1 MIPDEIVQA
10 TWKEV
15 AGFRGMQAR
24 KEMARLAKRQPDLL
38 PFVVVETEDLSP
50 EAHELA
56 IFLFFVVTRIFEKHC
71 GVARISTAVILEQF
85 QDNINELERLAAAHD
100 RFVERAAA
108 GQASRQPHVMRYVV
122 ESLMEAGGGPYPVEL
137 TAEEIGTLFLVLKT
151 VIDVLDAALKSPD
164 QGAKNRSTRS
174 AR

>member
-10 TWKEV
+10 TSKEV
-15 AGFRGMQAR
+15 AAFRGPRAR
-24 KEMARLAKRQPDLL
+24 KEMGRLAKRQPELL

-56 IFLFFVVTRIFEKHC
+56 IYLFFVVTRIFEK
-71 GVARISTAVILEQF
+71 GGTLSRISGTVILEQF
-85 QDNINELERLAAAHD
+85 QDNIDELERLAAAHD
-100 RFVERAAA
+100 RFVEKAAA

-122 ESLMEAGGGPYPVEL
+122 ESLMETGGGPYPVEL
-137 TAEEIGTLFLVLKT
+137 TAEEVGTLFLVLKT
-151 VIDVLDAALKSPD
+151 VIDVLDDALQSPD